1 MDSQKKKGRRRG
13 MSFLCLVLCVS
24 CVLVLVLVL
33 VLESSPSVSSRL
45 RNVGYRG
52 GDGTQGEG
60 GRPRGSSQDEG
71 GVEGGEDRGVKVG
84 RVEERKKGR
93 EEGSRRAYTT
103 LHYITAARA
112 ANPKNRIESNRHPF
126 KFKK

>member
-1 MDSQKKKGRRRG
+1 MCVEEEECWKGVDVHGSEPRCASG
-13 MSFLCLVLCVS
+13 
-24 CVLVLVLVL
+24 
-33 VLESSPSVSSRL
+33 
-45 RNVGYRG
+45 
-52 GDGTQGEG
+52 GEG

-103 LHYITAARA
+103 VHYITAARA
-112 ANPKNRIESNRHPF
+112 ANPKNRIDTLSNS
-126 KFKK
+126 KSKN